1 MTKKILALC
10 ALVGCLGLVG
20 CANTVDGAGQDI
32 SKAGEAISK
41 SVK

>member
-1 MTKKILALC
+1 MIKKILALC
-10 ALVGCLGLVG
+10 TLAACLGMAG

-32 SKAGEAISK
+32 SNAGKAISN